1 MGRESRRI
9 VIGWVLLL
17 QVLCHIC
24 SSTLFIHSHI
34 IDGHKIVHSHFFAGP
49 IGEHSHTSSSAE
61 SIERSTYFEA
71 TPTAIIAIEAPV
83 CYITD
88 ILTFSIEDV
97 AIAPI
102 THHSLRAPPHVA

>member
-49 IGEHSHTSSSAE
+49 VGEHSHTSSSAE

-71 TPTAIIAIEAPV
+71 TPTTMVAIKVPV
-83 CYITD
+83 CYIADTH
-88 ILTFSIEDV
+88 TFSVEDV
-97 AIAPI
+97 VVVPI
-102 THHSLRAPPHVA
+102 TYHSLRAPPHVA